1 MHFSK
6 FACLTTL
13 VLACFSVSSR
23 RVNNPFAHLE
33 NLDDLSE
40 LRSSS
45 ELHLL
50 LKHPDIQ
57 AFLSDLPRIE
67 KNLKIGIPSGEY
79 RRRPEPITLD
89 RIRRYHEDTGRKF
102 SASMQM
108 VAAKLLQEANI
119 NGMQLDN
126 FNPNKNSVVKAHIR
140 HSRDQSKAECL
151 RKNRNRKKGTS
162 KFKCE
167 STLTE
172 RDVMSQYKTKGS
184 KKFNPFMSQRKKV
197 KGGTR
202 RSGFK
207 KPTRKTG
214 TKRIKMKVRRPV
226 KRRG

>member
-1 MHFSK
+1 MHISK
-6 FACLTTL
+6 FACLTAL
-13 VLACFSVSSR
+13 VLSVSCR
-23 RVNNPFAHLE
+23 KVNNPFAHLE
-33 NLDDLSE
+33 QLDDLSE
-40 LRSSS
+40 LGNS

-102 SASMQM
+102 SASMQL

-140 HSRDQSKAECL
+140 HSRDHSKAECL
-151 RKNRNRKKGTS
+151 RKNKNRKKGTS

-167 STLTE
+167 SSLTE
-172 RDVMSQYKTKGS
+172 RNIMSQYKKKGS

-197 KGGTR
+197 KGGTKS
-202 RSGFK
+202 SGFK
-207 KPTRKTG
+207 NSRRRTG
-214 TKRIKMKVRRPV
+214 TKRIKMKARKPV